1 MKNKLKII
9 INIVIFTIIIC
20 ASAVY
25 AENEIVE
32 NTTNTTNTTT
42 TNTTAN
48 TVTNTTNE
56 NTNTENTTNTT
67 GRNETST
74 NTAIKEEK
82 KKSSNANLKNLGIK
96 PNDFKGFKAET
107 TTYKAEVPNN
117 VSKVEVYAEAEDKEA
132 EVIITGTGKRDL
144 KVGENEIII
153 TVTAEDGT
161 QKTYTIYVTRL
172 EKNLL
177 EENSNDK
184 KDNKIEVVNNNY
196 GEENGL
202 ANITFGNATLETE
215 FQTNVYEYQVK
226 YIGEETAL
234 DITAE
239 PTDSSYIVQITGNEN
254 LEEGENLITIL
265 VSDKDD
271 NNVAT
276 YQLTVNK
283 KLVDEEAIARE
294 KEAQKKALIIGG
306 VIAIV
311 LITVV
316 VIIIKIRKNKKEA
329 EQYEIPFAKMSFDE
343 DKKELL
349 EEKEMSK
356 EEIRKNYL
364 ENYNNEYEDAQ
375 EEKKKIKSKGK
386 RFK

>member
-1 MKNKLKII
+1 MKNRLKII
-9 INIVIFTIIIC
+9 LNIAIFTIIIC
-20 ASAVY
+20 ASVVY
-25 AENEIVE
+25 AENETVE

-42 TNTTAN
+42 NTTEN
-48 TVTNTTNE
+48 TVGNKINE
-56 NTNTENTTNTT
+56 NTNTTDKPEKNETPTNTV
-67 GRNETST
+67 
-74 NTAIKEEK
+74 IKEEK

-96 PNDFKGFKAET
+96 PNDFKGFKPEI

-117 VSKVEVYAEAEDKEA
+117 VSKVEVYAKAQDTEA
-132 EVIITGTGKRDL
+132 EVIITGTGNRTL
-144 KVGENEIII
+144 KVGENELII

-172 EKNLL
+172 EENLL
-177 EENSNDK
+177 DDNVKNE
-184 KDNKIEVVNNNY
+184 KDNIELIENKY
-196 GEENGL
+196 EEGNGL
-202 ANITFGNATLETE
+202 ASITFGNASMEPE
-215 FQTNVYEYQVK
+215 FQTNIYEYQVK
-226 YIGEETAL
+226 YIGEETTL
-234 DITAE
+234 DIKVE

-254 LEEGENLITIL
+254 LQEGENIITIL

-294 KEAQKKALIIGG
+294 KEAQKKALIIGVAVG
-306 VIAIV
+306 IV

-316 VIIIKIRKNKKEA
+316 VIIIKLRKNKKEA
-329 EQYEIPFAKMSFDE
+329 EEYEIPFSKMNFE
-343 DKKELL
+343 KDKEELL

-364 ENYNNEYEDAQ
+364 ESYNSGYEEDS
-375 EEKKKIKSKGK
+375 EIENKKIKSKGK